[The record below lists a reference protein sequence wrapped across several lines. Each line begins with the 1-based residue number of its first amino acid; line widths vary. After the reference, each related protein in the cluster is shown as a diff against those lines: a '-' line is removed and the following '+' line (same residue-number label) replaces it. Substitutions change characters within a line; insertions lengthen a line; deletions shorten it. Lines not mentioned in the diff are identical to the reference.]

1 VGFSYGGGLIP
12 SGSATTDDEM
22 KKDGEEG
29 EGEIEVVQV
38 VPPDM
43 TEDADDVQV
52 IRIDPMDETD
62 QTG

>member
-1 VGFSYGGGLIP
+1 
-12 SGSATTDDEM
+12 M

>member
-1 VGFSYGGGLIP
+1 VRFSYGGGLIP
-12 SGSATTDDEM
+12 SGSGTPDE
-22 KKDGEEG
+22 DGEEG
-29 EGEIEVVQV
+29 EGDIEVVEE